1 MTSLPLVR
9 AFTWFSMFVYS
20 CTFALFLLYADRS
33 VNVEPQRE
41 LEVEFKFQREMQ
53 LQDLLPFT
61 APPPEQPGEPE
72 AGVRQTQTADL
83 QTGWYT
89 RKTLLWNALTESLS
103 LKFKSFKNLVQGQGI
118 CKSILQQCLFR
129 LPASQQSAFNNKDID
144 HKSNGSVSMPSL
156 CLATTPHMQ
165 PLGNLDSFINKRILV
180 STTFR
185 RTQKNLTFNLTCGS
199 TDFLSFF
206 TSKLVSR
213 C

>member
-41 LEVEFKFQREMQ
+41 LEVEFKFQRCSCKIFFP
-53 LQDLLPFT
+53 LP
-61 APPPEQPGEPE
+61 PHHQSNPESPRL
-72 AGVRQTQTADL
+72 VCDKRRL

-118 CKSILQQCLFR
+118 CYSILQQCLLR
-129 LPASQQSAFNNKDID
+129 LPASLQSAFNNKKQWRCQHATSLSHD
-144 HKSNGSVSMPSL
+144 H
-156 CLATTPHMQ
+156 TTHVAVAK
-165 PLGNLDSFINKRILV
+165 FK
-180 STTFR
+180 
-185 RTQKNLTFNLTCGS
+185 
-199 TDFLSFF
+199 FF
-206 TSKLVSR
+206 H
-213 C
+213 

>member
-20 CTFALFLLYADRS
+20 CTFALFLLYTDRS

-41 LEVEFKFQREMQ
+41 LEVEFKFQRCSCKIFFP
-53 LQDLLPFT
+53 LP
-61 APPPEQPGEPE
+61 PHHQEQPGEPE

-118 CKSILQQCLFR
+118 CKSILRQCLFR

-156 CLATTPHMQ
+156 CLTTTPHMQ
-165 PLGNLDSFINKRILV
+165 PLENLKSFTNKRILV

-185 RTQKNLTFNLTCGS
+185 RTQKSLTFTLTCES
-199 TDFLSFF
+199 TDFLCFF